1 MDLKEKGYNRRE
13 RMEWLVIMLVVSL
26 LCMIPCMGK
35 LLPQGDDM
43 TFHILRIESVYHAIK
58 TGQGFPAYIYD
69 KLLEGYGY
77 GAGIFYPDILLLPAI
92 LLRFMGIEDEN
103 KLKTSRRIA
112 SVWVVISMFVAIF
125 IGIIGSAM
133 TKAGALALF
142 ENSAQSETL
151 IVRTAVL
158 LSNHGVLSVIM
169 AGLILA
175 GILASTMSTSDSQL
189 LAASSCVSQNLF
201 CDCMGLK
208 LSKKS
213 SMLMARLT
221 VVVIAII
228 GVFLARNP
236 NSSVFR
242 IVSFAWAG
250 FGATFGAVM
259 LFSLFWKRTN
269 RNGALAGM
277 IVGGVMVFI
286 WKYLI
291 APLGGLFGIYELLP
305 AFIVAVAV
313 IVVVSLVTGGPEQ
326 EVLEKF
332 EQVKAQN

>member
-1 MDLKEKGYNRRE
+1 M
-13 RMEWLVIMLVVSL
+13 
-26 LCMIPCMGK
+26 P
-35 LLPQGDDM
+35 
-43 TFHILRIESVYHAIK
+43 H
-58 TGQGFPAYIYD
+58 
-69 KLLEGYGY
+69 
-77 GAGIFYPDILLLPAI
+77 I

-208 LSKKS
+208 LSKN
-213 SMLMARLT
+213 LPCLWQD
-221 VVVIAII
+221 
-228 GVFLARNP
+228 LQ
-236 NSSVFR
+236 
-242 IVSFAWAG
+242 
-250 FGATFGAVM
+250 
-259 LFSLFWKRTN
+259 
-269 RNGALAGM
+269 
-277 IVGGVMVFI
+277 
-286 WKYLI
+286 
-291 APLGGLFGIYELLP
+291 LL
-305 AFIVAVAV
+305 
-313 IVVVSLVTGGPEQ
+313 
-326 EVLEKF
+326 
-332 EQVKAQN
+332 